1 MKPQLEI
8 YNCLTKLCLIT
19 ALKVSV
25 EDVNCKCNENELIK
39 IANSFLNTNYVSFEL
54 TKDDLNE
61 FDNFLNNL
69 LTGKKKETTFADNTL
84 YVPNL
89 NTISTLADRI
99 SIECVKLSHSMCKLS
114 IRELNFDEYSN
125 ILNTQKVILEV
136 LSKEFSEVINN
147 VISSKKYEFITEY
160 RTFK

>member
-1 MKPQLEI
+1 MEI
-8 YNCLTKLCLIT
+8 YYCLTKLCLIT
-19 ALKVSV
+19 ALKISV

-39 IANSFLNTNYVSFEL
+39 LANSFLNTNYESFEL
-54 TKDDLNE
+54 TKENLNE
-61 FDNFLNNL
+61 FDDFLNNL
-69 LTGKKKETTFADNTL
+69 LISKKNETAFADNTL
-84 YVPNL
+84 YIPNL

-114 IRELNFDEYSN
+114 IREINFDEYSN

-136 LSKEFSEVINN
+136 LSKKFTEVIKN

>member
-1 MKPQLEI
+1 MEI

-25 EDVNCKCNENELIK
+25 EDINCKCNENELIK
-39 IANSFLNTNYVSFEL
+39 LANGFLNTNYVNFEL
-54 TKDDLNE
+54 PKDDLNE
-61 FDNFLNNL
+61 FDSFLDNL
-69 LTGKKKETTFADNTL
+69 LISEKNETAFSDNTL

-136 LSKEFSEVINN
+136 LSKEFTEIINN